1 MRLGRLQTAG
11 IRLFSIALCVVGAS
25 CGVAGQNERPVQ
37 AGGTANSAE
46 VARIGADL
54 RAAVIGGR
62 VEPLLK
68 YAWHPAEASD
78 ARYAGGQWSADGE
91 VTLPE
96 LERLLSDRR
105 SVLYCM
111 LFDEICLRAYLGAHP
126 EWKDHPARQRSIRE
140 FLMMVPAA
148 EQRVVFSQVY
158 VRPGARLPQLQ
169 NAEEFAAEGGRW
181 GKEFV
186 ATQLVRTAYGWRYFG
201 GVFAF
206 PTSRD

>member
-1 MRLGRLQTAG
+1 
-11 IRLFSIALCVVGAS
+11 
-25 CGVAGQNERPVQ
+25 
-37 AGGTANSAE
+37 
-46 VARIGADL
+46 
-54 RAAVIGGR
+54 
-62 VEPLLK
+62 
-68 YAWHPAEASD
+68 
-78 ARYAGGQWSADGE
+78 
-91 VTLPE
+91 
-96 LERLLSDRR
+96 
-105 SVLYCM
+105 M

-148 EQRVVFSQVY
+148 EQRVVFSQVAHRESTLPLATIVY